1 MKIIK
6 QIGEIERDWNQERKK
21 QRNKERMDERRER
34 ERKKTGRGVRGRGR
48 GEDNYLFDISHDIK
62 LNEIVNY
69 NDGSIQRDVE
79 M

>member
-1 MKIIK
+1 MRLKE
-6 QIGEIERDWNQERKK
+6 IGESRKK
-21 QRNKERMDERRER
+21 QTNKERMNERKR
-34 ERKKTGRGVRGRGR
+34 ERKKTGRGVRGRGRGR